1 MIQRDI
7 EYGGGSGGYVDRTT
21 DTKPEEPK
29 QPKKHSKW
37 FEIWFMV
44 ILMIVASIITFNN
57 DPGFSGY
64 CLGGAIMLPLLIWY
78 FDN

>member
-1 MIQRDI
+1 MIQRDM
-7 EYGGGSGGYVDRTT
+7 EYDGDSGGYVDRTT
-21 DTKPEEPK
+21 NTNPEEPK
-29 QPKKHSKW
+29 KLMKYNKW
-37 FEIWFMV
+37 FEIWFIV
-44 ILMIVASIITFNN
+44 ILMIVASIIAFNN